1 LHCGSFIES
10 GCDTRIPAETITNC
24 FGSVSPEY
32 VDSAEVI
39 QPNMLAVDEDDES
52 YDRDETLGK
61 VIEQVSTRLACHASE
76 WHALEAFW
84 RPAVVARTMLSDDSS
99 KAAASACPNP
109 GLLKQRRVAKRAV
122 EIGFGNGPQEMNET
136 LTACWNFYTHHA
148 ISGGKTV
155 LADGNSFATGHWI
168 WNEESS
174 ADIFDCMRQA
184 NHSSWTGILS
194 SNVRFIASIRLV
206 ESVDSNR

>member
-1 LHCGSFIES
+1 
-10 GCDTRIPAETITNC
+10 
-24 FGSVSPEY
+24 
-32 VDSAEVI
+32 
-39 QPNMLAVDEDDES
+39 MLAVDEDDES

-76 WHALEAFW
+76 WHALESFW

-99 KAAASACPNP
+99 RAAASACPNP

-174 ADIFDCMRQA
+174 
-184 NHSSWTGILS
+184 
-194 SNVRFIASIRLV
+194 VASKAR
-206 ESVDSNR
+206 ESTSGNDSESDK